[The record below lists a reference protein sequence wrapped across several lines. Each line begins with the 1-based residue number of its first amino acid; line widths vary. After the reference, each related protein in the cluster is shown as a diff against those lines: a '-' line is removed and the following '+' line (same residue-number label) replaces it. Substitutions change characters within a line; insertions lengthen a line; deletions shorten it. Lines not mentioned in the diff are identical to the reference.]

1 MRITRAILV
10 VLVLPVAAFAAGQAG
25 LSKEQIYSLFDQAN
39 QAFRQAN
46 STTNNSDKAKALY
59 ETAILSYEKIIND
72 GHVKNP
78 KLYYNLANTYFLSE
92 DIGRAILNYR
102 RAEKLD
108 RTDADIQKNLAFA
121 QSRRMDKVKTNTEN
135 RVLQTL
141 FFWHYDF
148 SVKTRFILACAC
160 FAILCIILSVMIW
173 LGRGAPTMITAV
185 VMSILLACF
194 IVSIT
199 IESSH
204 QASRICGVIVAPEV
218 VARQGDGQ
226 TYSPSFE
233 QPLHA
238 GTEFDLVEQRQGW
251 MHIKLSDE
259 SDGWIPQ
266 TTAELI

>member
-1 MRITRAILV
+1 MRITPAILA
-10 VLVLPVAAFAAGQAG
+10 VLVLPVAAFASGQAV
-25 LSKEQIYSLFDQAN
+25 LSNEQIHTLFEQAN

-46 STTNNSDKAKALY
+46 STTGDPDKAKALY

-72 GHVKNP
+72 GRVKNP
-78 KLYYNLANTYFLSE
+78 KLYYNLANAYFLSE

-121 QSRRMDKVKTNTEN
+121 QSRRMDKVKTNAEN

-160 FAILCIILSVMIW
+160 FAIFCVTLSAMIW
-173 LGRGAPTMITAV
+173 LGRSAPATVTAV
-185 VMSILLACF
+185 VMGILLGCF
-194 IVSIT
+194 LASI
-199 IESSH
+199 IFESSFE
-204 QASRICGVIVAPEV
+204 ASRVCGVIVAPEV

-233 QPLHA
+233 RPLHA

-251 MHIKLSDE
+251 MHIKLSDG

-266 TTAELI
+266 TSAELI